1 MQILISRI
9 PQGSIFGLILFTI
22 FPNDLLEVLKNF
34 DIYNCADGNTIS
46 VASENIDTLLKT
58 LKNESK
64 LALNWF
70 RNSNMIVNPDR
81 LQLMLL
87 QESTKQAI

>member
-70 RNSNMIVNPDR
+70 RNNNMIVNPDR

>member
-34 DIYNCADGNTIS
+34 DIYNCADGNAIS

-70 RNSNMIVNPDR
+70 RNNNMIVNPDR